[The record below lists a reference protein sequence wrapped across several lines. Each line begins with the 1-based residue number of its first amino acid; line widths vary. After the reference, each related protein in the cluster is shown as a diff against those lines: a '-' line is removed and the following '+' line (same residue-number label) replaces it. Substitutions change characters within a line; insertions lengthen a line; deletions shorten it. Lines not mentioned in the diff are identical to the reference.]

1 MKERDRVSGKDRG
14 GERERERERKILGKE
29 RKREWRKKETD
40 H

>member
-14 GERERERERKILGKE
+14 GEREREKKILGKE